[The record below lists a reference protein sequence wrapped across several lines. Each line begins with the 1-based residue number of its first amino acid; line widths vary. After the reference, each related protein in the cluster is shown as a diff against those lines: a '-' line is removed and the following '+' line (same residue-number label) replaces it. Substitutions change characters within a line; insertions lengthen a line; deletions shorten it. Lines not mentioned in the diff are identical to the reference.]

1 MTEPNKRV
9 VQRRDDGNWEV
20 RKPGSD
26 RASAVTSTQ
35 AEGINR
41 ARDILRNDGG
51 GELQVRS
58 LKGTIREQDTIP
70 PRERPALLERLGQ
83 MRGSIIGCSL
93 LATGDDQLIK
103 SRGHRDKNA
112 TRRVSLSSVHGEEK
126 S

>member
-1 MTEPNKRV
+1 MTEPNKCV

-70 PRERPALLERLGQ
+70 RGNDPR
-83 MRGSIIGCSL
+83 S
-93 LATGDDQLIK
+93 
-103 SRGHRDKNA
+103 SRG
-112 TRRVSLSSVHGEEK
+112 
-126 S
+126 